1 MDAFQFHMKVGT
13 VVLSGIV
20 ESGAAPPPML
30 LTAPAAESGEDA
42 PPHVAEGGFDA
53 REQQR
58 APIPLSRFSE
68 IVVALDGVE
77 FGLSFATPVLLLPDA
92 VARRSTDATD
102 GGAGG
107 GGDEGEGGG
116 GGLNA
121 EGDTNMGG
129 RKLQANDDDA
139 DFSSNRSLRS
149 QTMGARAD
157 VGEGGG
163 ALGGPLPF
171 RTPQPKAKFARE
183 LSRATFSAGNPPTGI
198 GRIVMSSR
206 IDEDELLQ
214 DDEDGEDG
222 EDGEE
227 FTYSALSPGGR
238 PSAPEARHSTNKKDG
253 SGGGEQHTSTNN
265 SSPPR
270 AGTSPH
276 TSPLSPSSAARA
288 VQAEEAATAAAAGAT
303 HGIHLSTKRITF
315 QMIPLAGNPSK
326 SNSNNP
332 HGDVGDVGDT
342 GNNGERGNGYDP
354 GGGDPRINLGSNRSQ
369 GSQVSQGSDGL
380 MGGTFGGGEDANEA
394 GDVIIV
400 LDNLSLTLRGRPGD
414 RLTLDEMS
422 TWASRAALLRCHV
435 GSLRV
440 AATEWAPWVAY
451 TTALQVSKGLNVD
464 NWHSSRC

>member
-1 MDAFQFHMKVGT
+1 MDAFQFHVKVGT

-30 LTAPAAESGEDA
+30 LTAPAEESRDDA

-53 REQQR
+53 REQQK
-58 APIPLSRFSE
+58 APIPLSLSRFSE

-107 GGDEGEGGG
+107 GWDEGEGGG
-116 GGLNA
+116 GGVNA
-121 EGDTNMGG
+121 EEETNMGG
-129 RKLQANDDDA
+129 GKLQANDDDA
-139 DFSSNRSLRS
+139 EFSSNRSLRS
-149 QTMGARAD
+149 QTMGAQAGS
-157 VGEGGG
+157 GEGEG

-198 GRIVMSSR
+198 GRIAMSSR
-206 IDEDELLQ
+206 IDENELLQ
-214 DDEDGEDG
+214 DDEDD
-222 EDGEE
+222 DE
-227 FTYSALSPGGR
+227 FAYSALSPGGK
-238 PSAPEARHSTNKKDG
+238 PSAPEARHSTNKTDG
-253 SGGGEQHTSTNN
+253 SGGGKRHTSTNN

-270 AGTSPH
+270 AGGTSPH

-288 VQAEEAATAAAAGAT
+288 VKAEEAATAAAAGAT

-315 QMIPLAGNPSK
+315 QIIPLAGNHSK
-326 SNSNNP
+326 SNTY
-332 HGDVGDVGDT
+332 GDVGDVGNT
-342 GNNGERGNGYDP
+342 GNGKNGDDP
-354 GGGDPRINLGSNRSQ
+354 GGGDPRITLGSNRSQ
-369 GSQVSQGSDGL
+369 GSQGSQGSDGL

-394 GDVIIV
+394 GDVIVV

-451 TTALQVSKGLNVD
+451 TTALQVSAGLNVKD
-464 NWHSSRC
+464 CYSSRC